1 VIHNV
6 AVPVLDGVAAFELG
20 VLCEVFGLDRP
31 DDPILPS
38 FDFAICAPEPGPVRC
53 QSGFTIIAD
62 HGFERLAEAD
72 LIAVPAVQ
80 MGGEPIPEEL
90 ARQLRAA
97 VDRGARVLSVCSGAF
112 LLGEAGL
119 LDDRR
124 CTTHWSHAEDLAQQF
139 PLAKVDPD
147 VLYVE
152 DGLVITSAGT
162 AAGIDACL
170 YLMRQEFGERVAGRL
185 ARRMVVPPHRDGGQR
200 QYVETPIAP
209 VQADT
214 LTATLEWMSEHLGED
229 MTVESLA
236 EQAHMSTRTF
246 ARRFRAETGTTP
258 HHWLTGQRVLL
269 AQRLLEDD
277 ARSIDEISTRAGFG
291 SAALLRHHF
300 VKRVGTTP
308 QAYRKTFCRRPA

>member
-1 VIHNV
+1 VIRNV

-31 DDPILPS
+31 DDPLLPS
-38 FDFAICAPEPGPVRC
+38 FDFALCAPRPGPVRC
-53 QSGFTIIAD
+53 QSGFDIVAQ
-62 HGFERLAEAD
+62 HGFERLAQAD
-72 LIAVPAVQ
+72 LIGVPAVRLGTAP
-80 MGGEPIPEEL
+80 MPEAL
-90 ARQLRAA
+90 AEQLRAA
-97 VDRGARVLSVCSGAF
+97 VERGARVLSVCSGAY

-124 CTTHWSHAEDLAQQF
+124 CTTHWTYAEDLARRY
-139 PLAKVDPD
+139 PRAKVDPD

-152 DGLVITSAGT
+152 DGNVITSAGT

-170 YLMRQEFGERVAGRL
+170 YLMRQEFGERVASRL

-214 LTATLEWMSEHLGED
+214 LTATLEWMAAHLDREI
-229 MTVESLA
+229 TVETLA

-277 ARSIDEISTRAGFG
+277 ERTIDEIATRAGFG

-308 QAYRKTFCRRPA
+308 QAYRKTFCSRSA

>member
-31 DDPILPS
+31 DEPMLPS

-53 QSGFTIIAD
+53 QSGFDITAE
-62 HGFERLAEAD
+62 HGFARLAEAD
-72 LIAVPAVQ
+72 LIGVPAIKGNDTPIHPELKVQ
-80 MGGEPIPEEL
+80 L
-90 ARQLRAA
+90 VAA
-97 VDRGARVLSVCSGAF
+97 VERGARVLSVCSGAF
-112 LLGEAGL
+112 LLGQAGL

-124 CTTHWSHAEDLAQQF
+124 CTTHWTYADDLQRAF
-139 PLAKVDPD
+139 PRAKVDPD

-152 DGLVITSAGT
+152 DGPVITSAGT

-170 YLMRQEFGERVAGRL
+170 YLMRQEFGERVASRL

-209 VQADT
+209 MQADT
-214 LTATLEWMSEHLGED
+214 LTATLEWMTEHLDED
-229 MTVESLA
+229 VTVETLA
-236 EQAHMSTRTF
+236 AHAHMSARTF

-277 ARSIDEISTRAGFG
+277 ARTIDEIAAKAGFG

-308 QAYRKTFCRRPA
+308 QNYRRTFCSRPA

>member
-1 VIHNV
+1 VIRNV
-6 AVPVLDGVAAFELG
+6 AVPVLDGVAMFELG
-20 VLCEVFGLDRP
+20 VLCEVFGLERL

-38 FDFAICAPEPGPVRC
+38 FDFALCAPDAAPVRS
-53 QSGFTIIAD
+53 QSGFMISPE
-62 HGFERLAEAD
+62 HGLDRLAVAD
-72 LIAVPAVQ
+72 LIAIPAMDIGDTPV
-80 MGGEPIPEEL
+80 PEEL
-90 ARQLRAA
+90 LDQLRAA
-97 VDRGARVLSVCSGAF
+97 VDRGARVLSVCTGAF

-124 CTTHWSHAEDLAQQF
+124 CTTHWSHADALAAAF

-147 VLYVE
+147 VLYVD
-152 DGLVITSAGT
+152 DGPVITSAGT

-170 YLMRQEFGERVAGRL
+170 YLMRQEFGEIVASRL

-209 VQADT
+209 IQADT
-214 LTATLEWMSEHLGED
+214 LTSTLEWMAEHLDED
-229 MTVESLA
+229 ITVETLA
-236 EQAHMSTRTF
+236 AQAHMSTRTF

-277 ARSIDEISTRAGFG
+277 ARTIDEIASRAGFG

-300 VKRVGTTP
+300 VKRVGNTP
-308 QAYRKTFCRRPA
+308 QAYRKTFCSRSA